1 MIQLIRGFKDILP
14 TEATLWQQI
23 ERKAVD
29 LFQTYGY
36 GEIRVPIMEKTDLFS
51 RSIGQDTDI
60 VEKEMYT
67 FADRKG
73 DLLTLRPEATASVVR
88 AYIQHKLYADDPM
101 RKFYLIGP
109 MFRRERPQKG
119 RYRQFY
125 QIDVEAFGIAAP
137 YIDVQMIAMLHTLF
151 TQLGV
156 TDTQAHLNSLGC
168 PDCRPSYRDALF
180 TLLDGVE
187 DQLCEDCRR
196 RKDRNP
202 LRVLDCKVPGCR
214 EAVAQAPAI
223 SDYLCTACADHFN
236 TVTRSLETLASPLKS
251 IKSLYAVSTTTP
263 GQHSKSR
270 PRPWAPK
277 APWPAA
283 AVTMDWWK
291 PWAAR
296 VYRPSDSPS
305 DLTGWLRSSPRPRH
319 RNSPDRHCL
328 SPRWDRPLRKRPFI
342 GPWPLAPPVFRLKWI
357 TMTGV

>member
-168 PDCRPSYRDALF
+168 PDCRPSYRDALIA
-180 TLLDGVE
+180 LLDGVE

-223 SDYLCTACADHFN
+223 SDYLCTACADHFT
-236 TVTRSLETLASPLKS
+236 TVTRSLETLGVPFEIDKKLVRGLDYYTRTTFEIQTTALGAQSAVAGGGRYDGLVEALGGPS
-251 IKSLYAVSTTTP
+251 I
-263 GQHSKSR
+263 
-270 PRPWAPK
+270 
-277 APWPAA
+277 PAIGFA
-283 AVTMDWWK
+283 IGFD
-291 PWAAR
+291 
-296 VYRPSDSPS
+296 
-305 DLTGWLRSSPRPRH
+305 RS
-319 RNSPDRHCL
+319 
-328 SPRWDRPLRKRPFI
+328 
-342 GPWPLAPPVFRLKWI
+342 G
-357 TMTGV
+357 